1 MLNGMQN
8 DVPVYLFTGFLGA
21 GKTTFIQDILTDRNF
36 NEGEN
41 TLLLLCEEGEE
52 EYDSS
57 KFAYKN
63 TFIEVIEN
71 EEDLTRENLDSL
83 VKKHLAERVIIEY
96 NGMWMLGSLF
106 NNLPPSWVIFQEVT
120 FADATTFL
128 MYNQNMRQLTFDKM
142 QTAEMDIFNRCTPGF
157 DKMAFHKEVRIANRK
172 AQILYEYGP
181 DDVEQDDIQDPLP
194 YDLEADEIEIK
205 DEYYAE
211 WYRDINE
218 NPDNYDGKKLKLHI
232 RVAMTDQLPGNSLA
246 AGRHLMTC
254 CVDDI
259 QFAAFVYKSPDKKK
273 FKIGDWVRVEAVV
286 KMEYE
291 DAYNEVG
298 PVLHCEKI
306 ESAEPCDP
314 EVATF

>member
-1 MLNGMQN
+1 MVNEMQN
-8 DVPVYLFTGFLGA
+8 EVPVYLFTGFLGA
-21 GKTTFIQDILTDRNF
+21 GKTTFIQDILSDKHF

-41 TLLLLCEEGEE
+41 TLLILCEEGEE
-52 EYDSS
+52 EFDKS
-57 KFAYKN
+57 KFAYRN

-71 EEDLTRENLDSL
+71 EEDLTRENLMNL
-83 VKKHLAERVIIEY
+83 ERRHLAMRVIVEY
-96 NGMWMLGSLF
+96 NGMWMLESLF
-106 NNLPPSWVIFQEVT
+106 KNMPPNWILYQEVT

-181 DDVEQDDIQDPLP
+181 DDVEPDTIQDPLP
-194 YDLEADEIEIK
+194 FDMEADVIDIK
-205 DEYYAE
+205 DDYYAE

-218 NPDNYDGKKLKLHI
+218 NPSNYEGKKLDLHV

-254 CVDDI
+254 CVEDI
-259 QFAAFVYKSPDKKK
+259 QFAAFVYKSDQKKN
-273 FKIGDWVRVEAVV
+273 FKIGDWVKIRAEV

-291 DAYNEVG
+291 DAYGEVG
-298 PVLHCEKI
+298 PVLHCI
-306 ESAEPCDP
+306 SMESADPADP
-314 EVATF
+314 EIAQF

>member
-1 MLNGMQN
+1 MEQMQN

-21 GKTTFIQDILTDRNF
+21 GKTTFIKDILSDRQF

-52 EYDSS
+52 EYDPSE
-57 KFAYKN
+57 FAYRN
-63 TFIEVIEN
+63 TFTEIIEDES
-71 EEDLTRENLDSL
+71 ELTRDNLDRL
-83 VKKHLAERVIIEY
+83 AKKHLAQRVIIEY
-96 NGMWMLGSLF
+96 NGMWMLESLF
-106 NNLPPSWVIFQEVT
+106 KNMPPEWIIFQEVT

-181 DDVEQDDIQDPLP
+181 DDVEQDTIQDPLP
-194 YDLEADEIEIK
+194 YDMEAPVIEIK
-205 DEYYAE
+205 DDYYAE
-211 WYRDINE
+211 WYRDINDNPE
-218 NPDNYDGKKLKLHI
+218 NYKDKTLDLHV
-232 RVAMTDQLPGNSLA
+232 RVAMTDQLPGNSFA

-259 QFAAFVYKSPDKKK
+259 QFAAFVYKSEEKKK
-273 FKIGDWVRVEAVV
+273 FQIGDWITAKAVV

-291 DAYNEVG
+291 DAYGEIG
-298 PVLHCEKI
+298 PVLHCTDVKA
-306 ESAEPCDP
+306 AEPP
-314 EVATF
+314 EQEVATF

>member
-1 MLNGMQN
+1 MEQMQN

-21 GKTTFIQDILTDRNF
+21 GKTTFIKDILSDRQF

-52 EYDSS
+52 EYDPSE
-57 KFAYKN
+57 FAYRN
-63 TFIEVIEN
+63 TFTEIIEDES
-71 EEDLTRENLDSL
+71 ELTRDNLDRL
-83 VKKHLAERVIIEY
+83 AKKHLAQRVIIEY
-96 NGMWMLGSLF
+96 NGMWMLESLF
-106 NNLPPSWVIFQEVT
+106 KNMPPEWIIFQEVT

-181 DDVEQDDIQDPLP
+181 DDVEQDTIQDPLP
-194 YDLEADEIEIK
+194 YDMEAPVIEIK
-205 DEYYAE
+205 DDYYAE
-211 WYRDINE
+211 WYRDINDNPE
-218 NPDNYDGKKLKLHI
+218 NYKDKTLDLHV
-232 RVAMTDQLPGNSLA
+232 RVAMTDQLPGNSFA

-259 QFAAFVYKSPDKKK
+259 QFAAFVYKSEEKKK
-273 FKIGDWVRVEAVV
+273 FQIGDWITATAVV

-291 DAYNEVG
+291 DAYGEIG
-298 PVLHCEKI
+298 PVLHCTDVKA
-306 ESAEPCDP
+306 AEPP
-314 EVATF
+314 EQEVATF

>member
-1 MLNGMQN
+1 MEQMQR
-8 DVPVYLFTGFLGA
+8 DIPVYLFTGFLGA
-21 GKTTFIQDILTDRNF
+21 GKTTFIKDILSDKQF

-41 TLLLLCEEGEE
+41 TVLLLCEEGEE
-52 EYDSS
+52 EYEPSE
-57 KFAYKN
+57 FAYKN
-63 TFIEVIEN
+63 TFIEVIED
-71 EEDLTRENLDSL
+71 ESELTRDNLDRL
-83 VKKHLAERVIIEY
+83 TKKHLAQRVIIEY
-96 NGMWMLGSLF
+96 NGMWMLESLF
-106 NNLPPSWVIFQEVT
+106 KNMPPEWIIFQEVT

-157 DKMAFHKEVRIANRK
+157 DKMDFHKEVRIANRK

-181 DDVEQDDIQDPLP
+181 DDVEQDTIQDPLP
-194 YDLEADEIEIK
+194 FDMEAPVIEIK
-205 DEYYAE
+205 DEWYAE

-218 NPDNYDGKKLKLHI
+218 NPENYKDKTLDLHV
-232 RVAMTDQLPGNSLA
+232 RVAMTDQLPGSSFA

-259 QFAAFVYKSPDKKK
+259 QFAAFVYKSDEKKK
-273 FKIGDWVRVEAVV
+273 LSIGDWITAKAVV

-298 PVLHCEKI
+298 PVLHCTQIKP
-306 ESAEPCDP
+306 AEPSDP

>member
-1 MLNGMQN
+1 MEQMQN

-21 GKTTFIQDILTDRNF
+21 GKTTFIKDILSDRQF

-52 EYDSS
+52 EYDPSE
-57 KFAYKN
+57 FAYKN
-63 TFIEVIEN
+63 TFTEIIEDES
-71 EEDLTRENLDSL
+71 ELTRDNLDRL
-83 VKKHLAERVIIEY
+83 AKKHLAQRVIIEY
-96 NGMWMLGSLF
+96 NGMWMLESLF
-106 NNLPPSWVIFQEVT
+106 KNMPPEWIIFQEVT

-181 DDVEQDDIQDPLP
+181 DDVEQDTIQDPLP
-194 YDLEADEIEIK
+194 FDMEAPVIEIK
-205 DEYYAE
+205 DDYYAE
-211 WYRDINE
+211 WYRDINDNPE
-218 NPDNYDGKKLKLHI
+218 NYKDKTLDLHV
-232 RVAMTDQLPGNSLA
+232 RVAMTDQLPGNSFA

-259 QFAAFVYKSPDKKK
+259 QFAAFVYKSEEKKK
-273 FKIGDWVRVEAVV
+273 FQIGDWITAKAVV

-291 DAYNEVG
+291 DAYGEIG
-298 PVLHCEKI
+298 PVLHCTEVKA
-306 ESAEPCDP
+306 AEPP
-314 EVATF
+314 EQEVATF